1 MGSRGPGQRMAEL
14 KQIPVVLHRVVM
26 RHIVEHAILYAADLS
41 LVDRIADKHRQNGLE
56 DAADRIQ
63 RDCIVAVSA
72 VGERRLLVLD
82 ALECPDVW
90 IVLRIRTLAPL
101 CQRQIRLTGL
111 GRSYFMSVRVSRP
124 VSGQARSTVMSAES

>member
-1 MGSRGPGQRMAEL
+1 
-14 KQIPVVLHRVVM
+14 M
-26 RHIVEHAILYAADLS
+26 RHIVEHAILYAADLP

-63 RDCIVAVSA
+63 RDRIVAVSA

-90 IVLRIRTLAPL
+90 MVLRIRTLAPL